1 MIDIQDLS
9 YRYEKNNDE
18 PVLDN
23 INLKIQK
30 GEFVSIVGENGCG
43 KSTLVQHL
51 NALLVP
57 SKGTVQIEDMDTK
70 NQSNIW
76 KIRQLVGMVFQNP
89 HSQFIGTTVQ
99 EDVAFGPENLA
110 LPSHEILKRIDN
122 ALSQVGML
130 DFKEH
135 NPMSLS
141 GGQKQCVAIAG
152 VLAMNPEYI
161 VFDEV
166 TSMLDNRSQQIIL
179 DIIKQL
185 QKNGKTIIYV
195 THRIKEAINSD
206 RIIVISKGKI
216 LYNDGPQT
224 VLKNSSLPDLRI
236 EVPPVIELANKLNR
250 EGILKTDATGRLPI
264 SGKELLEDLCQSM

>member
-1 MIDIQDLS
+1 MLDIQDLS
-9 YRYEKNNDE
+9 YQYEENNDE
-18 PVLDN
+18 HVLDN
-23 INLKIQK
+23 INLQIQK

-43 KSTLVQHL
+43 KSTLIQHL

-57 SKGTVQIEDMDTK
+57 TKGTVQIKGMDTK
-70 NQSNIW
+70 KPSNIW
-76 KIRQLVGMVFQNP
+76 KIRQMVGMVFQNP

-110 LPSHEILKRIDN
+110 LPGYEIRKRVDY
-122 ALSQVGML
+122 ALSQVDML
-130 DFKEH
+130 KFKEH

-166 TSMLDNRSQQIIL
+166 TSMLDNRAQQIIL

-185 QKNGKTIIYV
+185 QKNGITIIYV
-195 THRIKEAINSD
+195 THRMEEAINSD
-206 RIIVISKGKI
+206 RIIVMSKGKI
-216 LYNDGPQT
+216 MYDDDPQT
-224 VLKNSSLPDLRI
+224 VLKDPSLPESGI
-236 EVPPVIELANKLNR
+236 EVPPIIELANKLNR
-250 EGILKTDATGRLPI
+250 DGILKTNTAGKLPL
-264 SGKELLEDLCQSM
+264 SSRELLEDLCQSM

>member
-1 MIDIQDLS
+1 MLDIQDLS
-9 YRYEKNNDE
+9 YQYEENNDE
-18 PVLDN
+18 HVLDN
-23 INLKIQK
+23 INLQIQK

-43 KSTLVQHL
+43 KSTLIQHL

-57 SKGTVQIEDMDTK
+57 TKGTVQIKGMDTK
-70 NQSNIW
+70 KPSNIW
-76 KIRQLVGMVFQNP
+76 KIRQMVGMVFQNP

-110 LPSHEILKRIDN
+110 LPGYEIRKRVDY
-122 ALSQVGML
+122 ALSQVDML
-130 DFKEH
+130 KFKEH

-166 TSMLDNRSQQIIL
+166 TSMLDNRAQQIIL

-185 QKNGKTIIYV
+185 QKNGITIIYV
-195 THRIKEAINSD
+195 THRMEEAINSD
-206 RIIVISKGKI
+206 RIIVMSKGKI
-216 LYNDGPQT
+216 MYDDDPQT
-224 VLKNSSLPDLRI
+224 VLKDPSLPESGI
-236 EVPPVIELANKLNR
+236 EVPPIIKLANKLNR
-250 EGILKTDATGRLPI
+250 DGILKTNTAGKLPL
-264 SGKELLEDLCQSM
+264 SSRELLEDLCQSM